1 MKNLFTITVLLLML
15 AFSSKTFAQ
24 FTAGTPMAPSE
35 EQTVTY
41 TLNGMTPGDD
51 FVYGVNIYT
60 TLEDV
65 DYTSGGD
72 FWEFPSGNTGEASIE
87 GHASVQIQWLE
98 GASDYTYY
106 VWITITDSDGC
117 NTSRHLL
124 VNPEEA
130 TPVDEDYPVVFNIIA
145 IGTGD
150 DSGIINSTN
159 GTDERACPTFVDAD
173 WQFETLTDGTHDGS
187 SYVYFQIERE
197 AISNG
202 QAVTDSWEIVTAL
215 GTGSVTATSWEYGTA
230 LNSSAFQT
238 LSDVNSTITVGN
250 GDILYLRALV
260 TNGDTDSPLTVNISG
275 GNDTSSEFDNPIT
288 YTSESASLTVSP
300 VPSVGDFSLSK

>member
-24 FTAGTPMAPSE
+24 TFAGSATAPTEG
-35 EQTVTY
+35 QTVTY

-72 FWEFPSGNTGEASIE
+72 YWSFPSVYSGVASPE
-87 GHASVQIQWLE
+87 GHASVQIEWLE
-98 GASDYTYY
+98 GASDYNYY
-106 VWITITDSDGC
+106 VWIIITDSDGC
-117 NTSRHLL
+117 TTNRHLL
-124 VNPEEA
+124 VNPEDA
-130 TPVDEDYPVVFNIIA
+130 TPVEDDYPVEFNILA

-150 DSGIINSTN
+150 DSGIINTTN
-159 GTDERACPTFVDAD
+159 GTDESACPTFVGAD
-173 WQFETLTDGTHDGS
+173 WEFETLTDGTHDGS

-197 AISNG
+197 AILDG
-202 QAVTDSWEIVTAL
+202 EEVVDSWEIVTAL
-215 GTGSVTATSWEYGTA
+215 GAGSVTATKWEYGTV
-230 LNSSAFQT
+230 LSSSAFNT
-238 LSDVNSTITVGN
+238 LSDINSTITVEN

-260 TNGDTDSPLTVNISG
+260 TNGDTESPLTVNISG
-275 GNDTSSEFDNPIT
+275 GNDTSSEHDTPIT
-288 YTSESASLTVSP
+288 YTSESATLTVSP
-300 VPSVGDFSLSK
+300 VPSVGDFSLSE